1 MEIWMNNFEFTLLEI
16 PKMIPISLY
25 SSQIYIDNK
34 LFRGLAAL
42 NQTFAPAIELPILL
56 QFLTL

>member
-1 MEIWMNNFEFTLLEI
+1 MNNFEFTLLEI